1 MKGNSMEK
9 TKQELKKEMDK
20 FQEYIASQNPEE
32 DEAVEQKNGKP
43 SKRQSMKQKQDSSE
57 QTNAP
62 SGSVLSM

>member
-1 MKGNSMEK
+1 MEK

-20 FQEYIASQNPEE
+20 FQEYIASQNHKE

-43 SKRQSMKQKQDSSE
+43 SKGQSMKQKQDSSE